1 MISAERWQKFSIFE
15 QMGHIGSEVS
25 RAKAWQ
31 QKNDMSSC
39 STALIRAF
47 ELIDLSIED
56 ERWKGHLKEIC
67 RFRELL
73 ADQYV
78 ESNTY
83 QVSLGD
89 LECYCMDFA
98 IASKWA

>member
-1 MISAERWQKFSIFE
+1 MITAERWQQFSIFE

-25 RAKAWQ
+25 RAKVWQ
-31 QKNDMSSC
+31 QKNDIPSC

-47 ELIDLSIED
+47 ELVDLSIED

-73 ADQYV
+73 SDQYAA
-78 ESNTY
+78 TKLY
-83 QVSLGD
+83 QVSLSD
-89 LECYCMDFA
+89 LEKYCMDFA
-98 IASKWA
+98 IAARK